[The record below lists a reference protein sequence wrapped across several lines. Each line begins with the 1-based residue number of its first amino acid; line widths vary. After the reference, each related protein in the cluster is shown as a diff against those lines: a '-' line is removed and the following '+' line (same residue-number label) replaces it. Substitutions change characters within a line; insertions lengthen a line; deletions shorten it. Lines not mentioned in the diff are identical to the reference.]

1 QPRTPKAEPRRGRRR
16 ILRSTSMLPALFTLS
31 NGLAGFGAIHFATK
45 DALGSA
51 NMRNLAV
58 AAWLIFVAMVCDMLD
73 GRLARMTRRTSD
85 FGAQLD
91 SLCDMI
97 SFGVGPA
104 VLMLA
109 TVVMVLRGQVQ
120 RVSFLESYLAVE
132 RVVWC
137 AAGVYVACAALR
149 LARFNVESE
158 PDESAHM
165 DFRGLPTPG
174 AAATVGGMV
183 LLFGHLTQ
191 IERGWQSSPWILAA
205 VSITLPV
212 VTLGTALLMV
222 SRFRYPH
229 LVNQYI
235 RGRRPFGYLVKLVL
249 LALAA
254 IWQPFVTLAVLTM
267 AYTLSGPVTASL
279 RLLRAT
285 KASPSSD
292 EAPA

>member
-1 QPRTPKAEPRRGRRR
+1 
-16 ILRSTSMLPALFTLS
+16 
-31 NGLAGFGAIHFATK
+31 
-45 DALGSA
+45 
-51 NMRNLAV
+51 
-58 AAWLIFVAMVCDMLD
+58 
-73 GRLARMTRRTSD
+73 
-85 FGAQLD
+85 
-91 SLCDMI
+91 
-97 SFGVGPA
+97 
-104 VLMLA
+104 
-109 TVVMVLRGQVQ
+109 
-120 RVSFLESYLAVE
+120 
-132 RVVWC
+132 
-137 AAGVYVACAALR
+137 
-149 LARFNVESE
+149 
-158 PDESAHM
+158 
-165 DFRGLPTPG
+165 
-174 AAATVGGMV
+174 TVGGMV

-292 EAPA
+292 ESPA